1 MARNNADALAD
12 LAASLGIQLSFDG
25 DNVCELLIDEDIVVA
40 LTGDPEGADLR
51 ITGIAGDLDDPDDP
65 AALQLLLQANFNGQ
79 GVGDASLGMDHVSQE
94 IVLTQSV
101 AVGALDGQAFAS
113 TLEKFVHYLTFWKQN
128 LANPDGLSGELPEDI
143 TDSIPGGMRV

>member
-1 MARNNADALAD
+1 MAQNNADALAE

-25 DNVCELLIDEDIVVA
+25 DNVCELLIDDETVVA

-51 ITGIAGDLDDPDDP
+51 IMSIVGDLEDPEDP
-65 AALQLLLQANFNGQ
+65 AALRLLLQANFNGQ

-101 AVGALDGQAFAS
+101 AVGGLGDQGLNG

-128 LANPDGLSGELPEDI
+128 LTNLAAEGVGDLSDAV
-143 TDSIPGGMRV
+143 PGGMRV